1 MFTLEDAI
9 EYLDKRIYFLE
20 VAKMTNDINDAIT
33 ELKDINKYLKAKE
46 DENKQS
52 NMYTIIRDYERKY

>member
-20 VAKMTNDINDAIT
+20 VAKMTNDINDSIT

>member
-20 VAKMTNDINDAIT
+20 LGEWTNDIDGAT
-33 ELKDINKYLKAKE
+33 AVLKDVNKYLKAKE
-46 DENKQS
+46 EENKQS
-52 NMYTIIRDYERKY
+52 NMYDIIKQYQEKY